1 MLLFVSTTTRKRIVI
16 STCRHFKLS
25 WNTTALSQSNRRN
38 FSCSSI
44 KVCNNTHV
52 MGSINLSYWYLFC
65 THRSTFQS
73 VGARPPR
80 SGLKQVQKGTGFDQ
94 ASSRI
99 YQALKQRGEGHWTM
113 VHQTWKT
120 WHDPWL
126 LRLLLR
132 YLLRSNQQCEDP
144 RQEKLFQSNQSNS
157 QIYHTHGRPKWW

>member
-1 MLLFVSTTTRKRIVI
+1 MLLFVYTTTCKRFVI
-16 STCRHFKLS
+16 FTCRYFKLS

-52 MGSINLSYWYLFC
+52 LGSINLSYWYLFC

-73 VGARPPR
+73 VGVHPPR
-80 SGLKQVQKGTGFDQ
+80 SGLKQVRKGTGFDQ

-113 VHQTWKT
+113 VRQTWRT

-132 YLLRSNQQCEDP
+132 YLLRRNQQCEDP
-144 RQEKLFQSNQSNS
+144 RQEKLFQSNQSHS
-157 QIYHTHGRPKWW
+157 QIYHTRGRSKWW